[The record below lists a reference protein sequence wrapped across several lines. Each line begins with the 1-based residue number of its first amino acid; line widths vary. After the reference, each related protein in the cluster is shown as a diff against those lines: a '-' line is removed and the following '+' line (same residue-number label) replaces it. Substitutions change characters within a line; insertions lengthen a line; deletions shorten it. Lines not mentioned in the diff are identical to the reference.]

1 LANFNITFRPYWLI
15 QENTM
20 LKKISIGV
28 TDLSFHRVTASLVF
42 NVLTNKGFEV
52 KRIYS
57 PHEENFNKL
66 KSGEVDLL
74 ASAWL
79 PSSHGI
85 YKSEVEEV
93 IPLIELGLHYDP
105 YALWGVPDYI
115 PQESVD
121 EVSDLLKQ
129 NVIKKMKPSIQGIN
143 AGAGITRFSL
153 NMMEEYGLNKAGYT
167 FLTGSEEDCLTAFE
181 QAVAN
186 HDWLVIPLWKPQFLH
201 FKYNI
206 RELKEP
212 KKLLGS
218 IDRAVL
224 LLREDKKSV
233 FTTEELE
240 VLDSLRF
247 SNDTIAELDYQV
259 CRENQALDIVTLEWL
274 RLNNYLN

>member
-1 LANFNITFRPYWLI
+1 
-15 QENTM
+15 M

-42 NVLTNKGFEV
+42 NVLTNMGFKVE
-52 KRIYS
+52 RIHS

-66 KSGEVDLL
+66 KSGQVDLL

-79 PSSHGI
+79 PSSHGL
-85 YKSEVEEV
+85 YKTEVEEV
-93 IPLIELGLHYDP
+93 IPLIELGLHYEP

-115 PQESVD
+115 PLESVD
-121 EVSDLLKQ
+121 EISDLLKP
-129 NVIKKMKPSIQGIN
+129 NVIKKMASSIQGIN
-143 AGAGITRFSL
+143 AGAGITRFSIK
-153 NMMEEYGLNKAGYT
+153 MMNEYGLSKAGYT
-167 FLTGSEEDCLTAFE
+167 FLTGSEEDCFTTFE

-186 HDWLVIPLWKPQFLH
+186 SDWLIVPLWKPQFLH

-224 LLREDKKSV
+224 LLREDKASV
-233 FTTEELE
+233 FTKEELKI
-240 VLDSLRF
+240 LDSLRF
-247 SNDTIAELDYQV
+247 SNDTIAELDYLV
-259 CRENQALDIVTLEWL
+259 CRENQALDNVTLEWL
-274 RLNNYLN
+274 TLNNYLNS